1 MSSALYDS
9 VARIARHEA
18 DGRPAAAVGR
28 VTEVF
33 TAPGAVADHAV
44 TVELRDSGLLLP
56 RVPVA
61 VGVMGFAA
69 IPAVDD
75 LVVVVFAN
83 GSHEAPV
90 VVGRLYNADEE
101 PPDHADGEI
110 VLRLPSRDSTK
121 KLALAVSGDEPALR
135 LDLSD
140 TVHVELLGDSLSL
153 KVGDTLELRIEQGGG
168 GRVSVAAGQSQIT
181 LKQDGDVTVSAAG
194 KLTLEG
200 TQVEVAGSASVKL
213 SGAQVEIN

>member
-18 DGRPAAAVGR
+18 GSRTAAAVGR

-44 TVELRDSGLLLP
+44 TVELRESGLLLP

-69 IPAVDD
+69 IPEVDD
-75 LVVVVFAN
+75 LVVVVFAH
-83 GSHEAPV
+83 GSLDAPV
-90 VVGRLYNADEE
+90 VVGRLYNTDED
-101 PPDHADGEI
+101 PPDHAASEI
-110 VLRLPSRDSTK
+110 VLRLPSRESTK
-121 KLALAVSGDEPALR
+121 QLELVVSGGEPAVR

-153 KVGDTLELRIEQGGG
+153 KVGDALEVRVEQGGG

-194 KLTLEG
+194 KLKLEG
-200 TQVEVAGSASVKL
+200 TEVEVAGSASVKL